1 MININI
7 PLGGDG
13 VIEALLAFGHDA
25 LEGACFG
32 GRFESIKVHGLIDGP
47 AKAAGVVGI
56 EAKAVAG
63 LGFKVELADGV
74 VKAAGVADDGEGAV
88 DGGGHLGESAGFK
101 EGGHEHEIGGR
112 KRLMREGFI
121 KITDGYT
128 LIELMAVGD
137 VVKDVLVG
145 AVGYE
150 ADLYTVFPIA
160 VDDVKELIGKELA
173 SFLYRVEAG
182 GPKE

>member
-1 MININI
+1 MAA
-7 PLGGDG
+7 
-13 VIEALLAFGHDA
+13 VIWGSPQGSKR
-25 LEGACFG
+25 EGM
-32 GRFESIKVHGLIDGP
+32 SMK
-47 AKAAGVVGI
+47 
-56 EAKAVAG
+56 
-63 LGFKVELADGV
+63 
-74 VKAAGVADDGEGAV
+74 
-88 DGGGHLGESAGFK
+88 
-101 EGGHEHEIGGR
+101 IGGR

-160 VDDVKELIGKELA
+160 VDDLKELIGKELA
-173 SFLYRVEAG
+173 SFLYRVEAEG
-182 GPKE
+182 QKNRGAWGFFSRPRRSWR